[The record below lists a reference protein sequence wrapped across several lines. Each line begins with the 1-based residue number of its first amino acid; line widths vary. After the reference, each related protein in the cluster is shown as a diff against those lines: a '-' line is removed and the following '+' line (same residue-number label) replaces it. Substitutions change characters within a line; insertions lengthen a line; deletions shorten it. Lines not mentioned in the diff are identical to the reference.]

1 MHRLVLQ
8 FPIVFIYFLY
18 TKLQT
23 YTQEEEEEEENNTV
37 RYEDS
42 QIEKRL

>member
-1 MHRLVLQ
+1 MTAMHRLVLQ

-23 YTQEEEEEEENNTV
+23 YTQEEEEEEEEV
-37 RYEDS
+37 
-42 QIEKRL
+42 K